1 MLAVWAG
8 RPVCVREQTA
18 ARLGL
23 DVVERPARATAGDA
37 PAFSDAAE
45 HEAQVA
51 EIRPHILVPV
61 SEEKDREPKI
71 LVPPPDRRVPVESMT
86 LFNGE
91 PRRVTIMMDPD
102 RTGYWPPFTK
112 DETDE
117 IVGRFMSILGEDLDY
132 FTVQN
137 IRDPDSSFVEVT
149 EDFDYLEDIYK
160 FYYFTH
166 DALFTADN
174 LIGDHGIRHDPTA
187 VGDISYVWF
196 FSPFASADPV
206 EFMTQFMDEMGFDGW
221 TVYDPY
227 GKGDKAG
234 RERYPYYLFRGTHLD
249 DLDTSRLERFDR
261 LGPEDVMVMNMP
273 EVKSGE
279 ISIDDVRTNYPKYVD
294 RIRELVESK
303 PTPKKN

>member
-1 MLAVWAG
+1 MQRLEAWYARPGALAAAAVMALIAPYAYAAEPPPAQLRAGVAPGEVECGADLVLAVWAG

-18 ARLGL
+18 TRLGL

-137 IRDPDSSFVEVT
+137 VRDPNSSFVEVT
-149 EDFDYLEDIYK
+149 DDFDYLGDIYK

-166 DALFTADN
+166 DALFTAGN
-174 LIGDHGIRHDPTA
+174 LINSSHA
-187 VGDISYVWF
+187 
-196 FSPFASADPV
+196 
-206 EFMTQFMDEMGFDGW
+206 
-221 TVYDPY
+221 
-227 GKGDKAG
+227 
-234 RERYPYYLFRGTHLD
+234 
-249 DLDTSRLERFDR
+249 
-261 LGPEDVMVMNMP
+261 
-273 EVKSGE
+273 
-279 ISIDDVRTNYPKYVD
+279 
-294 RIRELVESK
+294 
-303 PTPKKN
+303 